1 MAPRIPRPS
10 GLSGAPSAGPIMPK
24 IKTGRAPNPAK
35 VSTAPTKKPAQYVPP
50 IPRPTPTTTVPSST
64 PQVTVSGSLETVPA
78 QGTIEDAEAQLNSEK
93 RKAARLGVP
102 LVSPLPTRTST
113 PAVTVSGPLETLP
126 EAKSDGG
133 GSGFWG
139 QAIGLLGVGTR
150 ASASLL
156 KEASDIF
163 NGGDAS
169 FTDVWDQFA
178 DPEYGY
184 GKAFPEPL
192 GIKNKWIAY
201 PLHFALDIALDPT
214 TYLTFGG
221 SAIAKTLVR
230 SGVQL
235 ATKEVAQAAGKK
247 VITELTEESVEA
259 LSGKIGRDLAVKLV
273 DDVAEVSAAKT
284 AREAA
289 QASLDEAIGFGD
301 DIARETAQQV
311 LDTATI
317 ALRESDRAV
326 QESISN
332 AAIALGGKGGTILSK
347 EASRQL
353 AHETWVQAVGTAGEK
368 AAKQALDK
376 ATEELSVS
384 AIFRGGVRRGYGR
397 QASLDLADNAR
408 LVRDDALNVLGDAS
422 ASGARRASAQKVVED
437 LSDEVIADIAKR
449 GYQAIQKDVARALGT
464 TGKTRLGVGKFSTYV
479 PGVGSGRKLIYRG
492 LNTVRLGAISSGP
505 GREIAELLTPRGRQG
520 LLDPKQIVKLK
531 TALRTGTDEVGRKL
545 DPEQAVDY
553 LSLLR
558 ANDSYRF
565 VRSKAASE
573 TVTLAKNALRG
584 AKKADLKAVKVALD
598 SGDTSVLT
606 PAQQE
611 LFANVNDFFLG
622 VRTNTLLD
630 AGRAGGTPGI
640 SRLTTVPVLKT
651 AQADRWLQ
659 LNPTRAQELAAG
671 LNIDEP
677 SLFADVLNDS
687 LIPGA
692 TLFGRTLTKADI
704 AGGVTRLNQIA
715 REAGKLNFDLF
726 ETDLGNIVTRFGEKA
741 ADIRAYSEV
750 VKSLADEGRVA
761 REAGKT
767 VVQVSTKQ
775 VNNEIDSALDEMM
788 TILDET
794 FKPSGPGQA
803 VVERWTPNELER
815 ITRDLDTLT
824 AELLRETDPTIARGF
839 GLDPFPGSAKATTRN
854 VDEVLELID
863 GVKARA
869 AAINEAI
876 NTGADYRVGALFKIE
891 SGDALKKT
899 IDAARE
905 RVDKNFELIANRL
918 VDPAWTS
925 QNWSR
930 LTRSF
935 DDGFTSIAGSQWK
948 DFPDIGVRTALKEI
962 FDNVNEI
969 NKPGVAKNFGAFVN
983 TYNNFFKSW
992 MTASPGF
999 HIRNAIGNAW
1009 TLFTAG
1015 ADPRN
1020 GIRATNWMNQYL
1032 VKNRNA
1038 LRGSKE
1044 FITPEEFVAGL
1055 KASDAEKQN
1064 ILQSLLILDDI
1075 QGQVADAIGGGRV
1088 GIFGGTATGQLPGA
1102 NLPGVGTVLR
1112 RPQRALDATRVT
1124 DVARGVSVAAGSP
1137 LRVSRATGT
1146 WIENNARVA
1155 LMYDGLTKGLT
1166 PQEALTRV
1174 NKYLFDY
1181 QDLSAA
1187 DQVLKQIIPFWL
1199 WGSRNFPLVIENMV
1213 SNPRAYK
1220 TYAAFE
1226 RNFMEDENNLPEIF
1240 GPNGIYYPESLRRA
1254 GTGVIREGLPG
1265 AGRVL
1270 PLDLGFPGAAKPS
1283 IFQEAVEFF
1292 VPGGEG
1298 DARQLLSAFASQ
1310 SPYSALIEY
1319 TTGTDLYFDKRID
1332 DPASQLAGNLF
1343 APGVR
1348 IEQISDIISGEGI
1361 DRRKAIEAF
1370 TGIPGLVGREPR
1382 ESEVRSE
1389 ILRQYYEQ
1397 KARNE
1402 AAAKE

>member
-1 MAPRIPRPS
+1 MAPPIPRPS
-10 GLSGAPSAGPIMPK
+10 KISGAPSAGPIMPK
-24 IKTGRAPNPAK
+24 VQTGRAPNPSK
-35 VSTAPTKKPAQYVPP
+35 VIPAPTKKPANYAPP
-50 IPRPTPTTTVPSST
+50 IPRPPSST
-64 PQVTVSGSLETVPA
+64 VPPGVILRPTGPSTTTPSTQTVSGPLESVPRP
-78 QGTIEDAEAQLNSEK
+78 GTIEDAEAQLNSEK
-93 RKAARLGVP
+93 RKAARLGVT
-102 LVSPLPTRTST
+102 LVSPLPTGTST
-113 PAVTVSGPLETLP
+113 PTVTVSGPLETLP
-126 EAKSDGG
+126 EAKSDSG

-247 VITELTEESVEA
+247 VITELTEESIEA
-259 LSGKIGRDLAVKLV
+259 LSGKIGRNLAVKLV
-273 DDVAEVSAAKT
+273 DDVAQVNAAKT

-289 QASLDEAIGFGD
+289 QVSLDEAIGYGD
-301 DIARETAQQV
+301 DIAREAAQQV
-311 LDTATI
+311 LDTTTI

-353 AHETWVQAVGTAGEK
+353 AHETWVQSVGTVGEK

-397 QASLDLADNAR
+397 QAALDLADNAR

-565 VRSKAASE
+565 VRSKAASGIA
-573 TVTLAKNALRG
+573 TRAKNALRG
-584 AKKADLKAVKVALD
+584 ADKADLKAVKVALD
-598 SGDTSVLT
+598 GGDTSVLT

-611 LFANVNDFFLG
+611 LFDNVSDFFLG
-622 VRTNTLLD
+622 ARANTLLD
-630 AGRAGGTPGI
+630 VGR
-640 SRLTTVPVLKT
+640 
-651 AQADRWLQ
+651 D
-659 LNPTRAQELAAG
+659 
-671 LNIDEP
+671 
-677 SLFADVLNDS
+677 
-687 LIPGA
+687 
-692 TLFGRTLTKADI
+692 
-704 AGGVTRLNQIA
+704 
-715 REAGKLNFDLF
+715 
-726 ETDLGNIVTRFGEKA
+726 
-741 ADIRAYSEV
+741 
-750 VKSLADEGRVA
+750 
-761 REAGKT
+761 GKT

-824 AELLRETDPTIARGF
+824 AELLRKADPAF
-839 GLDPFPGSAKATTRN
+839 TRN
-854 VDEVLELID
+854 ADEVLELID
-863 GVKARA
+863 GIKARA

-899 IDAARE
+899 IDAASE

-948 DFPDIGVRTALKEI
+948 EFPDIGVRTALKEI

-1032 VKNRNA
+1032 VKNRNR

-1102 NLPGVGTVLR
+1102 NLPGVGAVLR
-1112 RPQRALDATRVT
+1112 GPQRALDVTRAT
-1124 DVARGVSVAAGSP
+1124 DVARGVSTVAGIP

-1220 TYAAFE
+1220 TYGAFE

-1348 IEQISDIISGEGI
+1348 IEQISDIVFGQGT
-1361 DRRKAIEAF
+1361 DRRKALEVF
-1370 TGIPGLVGREPR
+1370 TGIPGLIGREPR

-1389 ILRQYYEQ
+1389 ILRQLYEQ

>member
-24 IKTGRAPNPAK
+24 VQTGRAPNPAK
-35 VSTAPTKKPAQYVPP
+35 VVTAPTKKPAQYVPP

-64 PQVTVSGSLETVPA
+64 PTTTLPGSSTPTVSGPLETVPA
-78 QGTIEDAEAQLNSEK
+78 PKTIEDAEAQLNAEK

-113 PAVTVSGPLETLP
+113 PTVTVSGPLETLP
-126 EAKSDGG
+126 ETKSDGG

-139 QAIGLLGVGTR
+139 QAVGLLGLGTR

-184 GKAFPEPL
+184 GTAFPEPL
-192 GIKNKWIAY
+192 GIKNKWVAY

-247 VITELTEESVEA
+247 VLTELTQESVEA

-273 DDVAEVSAAKT
+273 DDVAEVTAAKT

-289 QASLDEAIGFGD
+289 QALLDEAIGFGD
-301 DIARETAQQV
+301 DIARETSQQA

-317 ALRESDRAV
+317 AVREADRAV

-332 AAIALGGKGGTILSK
+332 AAIALGGKGGKILEK
-347 EASRQL
+347 ETARQL
-353 AHETWVQAVGTAGEK
+353 AHEAWVQAAGTTGEK

-397 QASLDLADNAR
+397 QAALDLADNAR
-408 LVRDDALNVLGDAS
+408 LVRDDALNILGDAS
-422 ASGARRASAQKVVED
+422 ASAARRASAQKVVED

-464 TGKTRLGVGKFSTYV
+464 TGKTRFGVGKFSTYV

-492 LNTVRLGAISSGP
+492 LNGVRLGAITSGP
-505 GREIAELLTPRGRQG
+505 GREIAELLTPRGRKG
-520 LLDPKQIVKLK
+520 LLDPKQVVKLK

-584 AKKADLKAVKVALD
+584 ADRADLKAVKVALD

-611 LFANVNDFFLG
+611 LFANVSDFFLG

-630 AGRAGGTPGI
+630 VGRAGGTAGI
-640 SRLTTVPVLKT
+640 SRVTTVPVLKT

-659 LNPTRAQELAAG
+659 LNPTRARELSAG

-692 TLFGRTLTKADI
+692 TLFGYTLTKADI
-704 AGGVTRLNQIA
+704 DGGVEALNKIA
-715 REAGKLNFDLF
+715 RQYGKLNFDLF

-767 VVQVSTKQ
+767 VVQVGTKQ
-775 VNNEIDSALDEMM
+775 VNSEIDNALDEMM

-803 VVERWTPNELER
+803 FVEQWTPNELER

-824 AELLRETDPTIARGF
+824 AELLRQADPAF
-839 GLDPFPGSAKATTRN
+839 TRN
-854 VDEVLELID
+854 ADEVLELID

-891 SGDALKKT
+891 STDALKKT

-918 VDPAWTS
+918 IDPAWTN

-935 DDGFTSIAGSQWK
+935 DDGFTSLAGAQWK
-948 DFPDIGVRTALKEI
+948 EFPDIGVRTALKEI

-999 HIRNAIGNAW
+999 HIRNAITNAW

-1075 QGQVADAIGGGRV
+1075 QGQVAEAISGGRV
-1088 GIFGGTATGQLPGA
+1088 GIFGGTVTGQLPGA

-1124 DVARGVSVAAGSP
+1124 DVARGVSTFAGSP

-1155 LMYDGLTKGLT
+1155 LMYDGLSKGLT

-1298 DARQLLSAFASQ
+1298 DARQLLSTFASQ
-1310 SPYSALIEY
+1310 SPYAALIEY

-1332 DPASQLAGNLF
+1332 DPASELRGNLF

-1348 IEQISDIISGEGI
+1348 IEQINDIIFGQGT
-1361 DRRKAIEAF
+1361 DRRKALETF
-1370 TGIPGLVGREPR
+1370 TGIPALIGREPR

-1402 AAAKE
+1402 AAAEE

>member
-1 MAPRIPRPS
+1 
-10 GLSGAPSAGPIMPK
+10 MPK
-24 IKTGRAPNPAK
+24 VQTGRAPNPSK
-35 VSTAPTKKPAQYVPP
+35 VIPAPTKKPANYAPP
-50 IPRPTPTTTVPSST
+50 IPRPPSST
-64 PQVTVSGSLETVPA
+64 VPPGVILRPTGPSTTTPSTQTVSGPLESVPRP
-78 QGTIEDAEAQLNSEK
+78 GTIEDAEAQLNSEK
-93 RKAARLGVP
+93 RKAARLGVT
-102 LVSPLPTRTST
+102 LVSPLPTGTST
-113 PAVTVSGPLETLP
+113 PTVTVSGPLETLP

-259 LSGKIGRDLAVKLV
+259 LSGKIGRNLAVKLV
-273 DDVAEVSAAKT
+273 DDVAQVNAAKT

-289 QASLDEAIGFGD
+289 QVSLDEAIGYGD
-301 DIARETAQQV
+301 DIAREAAQQV
-311 LDTATI
+311 LDTTTI

-353 AHETWVQAVGTAGEK
+353 AHETWVQSVGTVGEK

-397 QASLDLADNAR
+397 QAALDLADNAR

-565 VRSKAASE
+565 VRSKAASGIA
-573 TVTLAKNALRG
+573 TRAKNALRG
-584 AKKADLKAVKVALD
+584 ADKADLKAVKVALD
-598 SGDTSVLT
+598 GGDTSVLT

-611 LFANVNDFFLG
+611 LFDNVSDFFLG
-622 VRTNTLLD
+622 VRANTLLD
-630 AGRAGGTPGI
+630 VGRAGGASGI
-640 SRLTTVPVLKT
+640 NLVTTVPVLKT

-659 LNPTRAQELAAG
+659 LNPTRARELAAG

-692 TLFGRTLTKADI
+692 TLFGKTLTKADI
-704 AGGVTRLNQIA
+704 DGGVEALNKIA
-715 REAGKLNFDLF
+715 RQYGKLNFDLF
-726 ETDLGNIVTRFGEKA
+726 ETDLRNIVTRFGEKA

-824 AELLRETDPTIARGF
+824 AELLRKADPAF
-839 GLDPFPGSAKATTRN
+839 TRN
-854 VDEVLELID
+854 ADEVLELID
-863 GVKARA
+863 GIKARA

-899 IDAARE
+899 IDAASE

-948 DFPDIGVRTALKEI
+948 EFPDIGVRTALKEI

-1032 VKNRNA
+1032 VKNRNR

-1102 NLPGVGTVLR
+1102 NLPGVGAVLR
-1112 RPQRALDATRVT
+1112 GPQRALDVTRAT
-1124 DVARGVSVAAGSP
+1124 DVARGVSTVAGIP

-1220 TYAAFE
+1220 TYGAFE

-1348 IEQISDIISGEGI
+1348 IEQISDIVFGQGT
-1361 DRRKAIEAF
+1361 DRRKALEVF
-1370 TGIPGLVGREPR
+1370 TGIPGLIGREPR

-1389 ILRQYYEQ
+1389 ILRQLYEQ